1 MSFNR
6 LLARVLL
13 WRGLYFLSA
22 FLLNILLV
30 RYYGAAGSSTVYY
43 LISLYTLVLLIAG
56 FSLESGMSFFLARG
70 EAGEGELSSLAIL
83 WTVIFSLVSLPLLK
97 IYFLFFDADIAR
109 GLFEATAL
117 TFIPGQLLIT
127 YFTALFYAKEA
138 SVLPNMLLVAVNLL
152 LILLIPSAGIVH
164 TGLGAGGYLKI
175 YFWGILVQGLLL
187 ATVFAGKYGRRLRLP
202 DRTLFKKIFR
212 YSLIALT
219 ANVLFFLVYRVD
231 YWFVKRFCTADQ
243 LGNYIQVSKLGQIV
257 LLLPGI
263 LASVI
268 FPRTALGKH
277 EDMARALT
285 RMIRI
290 AVLLFCL
297 VFIIVFFTGRTVFP
311 LVFGRSLDQMYLPML
326 ILLPG
331 VLFLSVLS
339 LLSAYFGGIHRPD
352 VNAKGALAGLI
363 VIIIGDMLVIPR
375 YNIAGAA
382 AVSSAGY
389 LVCMLYSWREFK
401 KVSGRTETN
410 G

>member
-6 LLARVLL
+6 LLIRVLL

-22 FLLNILLV
+22 FLLNVLLV
-30 RYYGAAGSSTVYY
+30 RYYGAAGSSMVYY

-56 FSLESGMSFFLARG
+56 FSLESGMSYFLARG
-70 EAGEGELSSLAIL
+70 EAREGELSSLAVL
-83 WTVIFSLVSLPLLK
+83 WTVIFSLASLPLLT
-97 IYFLFFDADIAR
+97 IYFHFFDAEIAR
-109 GLFEATAL
+109 ELFGATAF

-164 TGLGAGGYLKI
+164 TGLGAAGYLKI
-175 YFWGILVQGLLL
+175 YFWAILVQGLLL
-187 ATVFAGKYGRRLRLP
+187 AVVFAGKYGRSFRLP
-202 DRTLFKKIFR
+202 DRPLFKKIFR
-212 YSLIALT
+212 YSAVALT

-285 RMIRI
+285 RMIRN
-290 AVLLFCL
+290 AVLLFFL
-297 VFIIVFFTGRTVFP
+297 VFAVVFFTGRTVFP
-311 LVFGRSLDQMYLPML
+311 LVFGRSLDQMYVPML

-331 VLFLSVLS
+331 ILFLSVLA

-352 VNAKGALAGLI
+352 VNAKGAMAGLI
-363 VIIIGDMLVIPR
+363 VIIIGDILVIPR

-401 KVSGRTETN
+401 KIYTRTN

>member
-6 LLARVLL
+6 LLMRVIL
-13 WRGLYFLSA
+13 WRGIYFLSA
-22 FLLNILLV
+22 FLLNVFFV

-43 LISLYTLVLLIAG
+43 LINLYSFVLLVAS
-56 FSLESGMSFFLARG
+56 FSMETGMSFYLARG
-70 EAGEGELSSLAIL
+70 QANEGELSSLACL
-83 WTVIFSLVSLPLLK
+83 WTLVFSLLSLLLLR
-97 IYFLFFDADIAR
+97 IYFLFFDSDVPAS
-109 GLFEATAL
+109 LFGMTAL
-117 TFIPGQLLIT
+117 TFIPGQLLVT
-127 YFTALFYAKEA
+127 FFTALFYAKEA
-138 SVLPNMLLVAVNLL
+138 SVLPNMILVAVNLVF
-152 LILLIPSAGIVH
+152 ILLIPSAGIVH
-164 TGLGAGGYLKI
+164 MGLGGEMYLRI

-187 ATVFAGKYGRRLRLP
+187 AIVFMRKYGGTFRLP
-202 DRTLFKKIFR
+202 DGRILKNIFR
-212 YSLIALT
+212 YSIVALT

-231 YWFVKRFCTADQ
+231 YWFVKRFCTAEQ

-277 EDMARALT
+277 EDMARALS

-297 VFIIVFFTGRTVFP
+297 MFVVTFFTGRTVFP
-311 LVFGRSLDQMYLPML
+311 LVFGRSLDQMYMPML

-339 LLSAYFGGIHRPD
+339 LLSAYFAGIHRPD
-352 VNAKGALAGLI
+352 VNAKGALAGLAVI
-363 VIIIGDMLVIPR
+363 VIGDALIIPR
-375 YNIAGAA
+375 YHIAGAA

-389 LVCMLYSWREFK
+389 LVCMLYSWMEFK
-401 KVSGRTETN
+401 KIKALEGAN

>member
-1 MSFNR
+1 M
-6 LLARVLL
+6 
-13 WRGLYFLSA
+13 
-22 FLLNILLV
+22 
-30 RYYGAAGSSTVYY
+30 TV
-43 LISLYTLVLLIAG
+43 
-56 FSLESGMSFFLARG
+56 
-70 EAGEGELSSLAIL
+70 
-83 WTVIFSLVSLPLLK
+83 
-97 IYFLFFDADIAR
+97 
-109 GLFEATAL
+109 L

-127 YFTALFYAKEA
+127 FFTALFYAKEA
-138 SVLPNMLLVAVNLL
+138 SVLPNMLLVAVNLA

-164 TGLGAGGYLKI
+164 AGLDAKVYLRI
-175 YFWGILVQGLLL
+175 YFWGVLLQGLLL
-187 ATVFAGKYGRRLRLP
+187 AVVFAWKYGRTFRLP
-202 DRTLFKKIFR
+202 DSRLLKKIFR
-212 YSLIALT
+212 YSIVALA
-219 ANVLFFLVYRVD
+219 ANALFFLVYRVD

-268 FPRTALGKH
+268 FPRTALGKQ

-285 RMIRI
+285 RMTRI
-290 AVLLFCL
+290 AALLFCL
-297 VFIIVFFTGRTVFP
+297 VFLIVFFTGRTLFP
-311 LVFGRSLDQMYLPML
+311 LVFGSSLQQMYVPML

-352 VNAKGALAGLI
+352 INAKGALAGLI
-363 VIIIGDMLVIPR
+363 VIIIGDILVIPR

-389 LVCMLYSWREFK
+389 LVCLLYSWIEFK
-401 KVSGRTETN
+401 KIKIPADAN